1 MVKFLTKRGRK
12 VKGKKAAN
20 LRAKL
25 QHHTST
31 QNLPLE
37 ISLYIV
43 RFPFGWSRVFFFL
56 NDTPE
61 LVYCCASI
69 PEGYRCAHYE
79 YVPCLTLKEI
89 TDS

>member
-12 VKGKKAAN
+12 LKGKKAAN

-25 QHHTST
+25 HHSGT

-43 RFPFGWSRVFFFL
+43 RFHSDGAVFFFSMAPQSSYIAAL
-56 NDTPE
+56 QSRKAIDAATTCMC
-61 LVYCCASI
+61 LV
-69 PEGYRCAHYE
+69 
-79 YVPCLTLKEI
+79 
-89 TDS
+89 

>member
-12 VKGKKAAN
+12 LKGKKAAN

-25 QHHTST
+25 HHST

-43 RFPFGWSRVFFFL
+43 RFPFGWSRVFF
-56 NDTPE
+56 
-61 LVYCCASI
+61 SQ
-69 PEGYRCAHYE
+69 
-79 YVPCLTLKEI
+79 
-89 TDS
+89 

>member
-12 VKGKKAAN
+12 IKGKKAAN

-25 QHHTST
+25 QHHST

-43 RFPFGWSRVFFFL
+43 RFSVGYSNFFFL
-56 NDTPE
+56 
-61 LVYCCASI
+61 SQ
-69 PEGYRCAHYE
+69 
-79 YVPCLTLKEI
+79 
-89 TDS
+89 